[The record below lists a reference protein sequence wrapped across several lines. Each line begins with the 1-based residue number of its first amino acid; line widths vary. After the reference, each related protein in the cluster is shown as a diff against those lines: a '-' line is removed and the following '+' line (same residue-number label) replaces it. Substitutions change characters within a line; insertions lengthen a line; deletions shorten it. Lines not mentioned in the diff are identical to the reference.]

1 MRVRQTGQTE
11 TNTILGEILRHFQRG
26 SKVLLVTAGLHV
38 LPQEDDAELQEAYEA
53 YFAKGGKVTVCTPDT
68 RTEGATTNP
77 WQRSKKKTEKK

>member
-1 MRVRQTGQTE
+1 MSEEKNKVS
-11 TNTILGEILRHFQRG
+11 NIQRIDFEPR
-26 SKVLLVTAGLHV
+26 S
-38 LPQEDDAELQEAYEA
+38 PQEDDAELQEAYEA

>member
-1 MRVRQTGQTE
+1 MSE
-11 TNTILGEILRHFQRG
+11 EKN
-26 SKVLLVTAGLHV
+26 KVSNIQSIDFEPRT
-38 LPQEDDAELQEAYEA
+38 PQEDDAELQEAYEA

>member
-1 MRVRQTGQTE
+1 MSE
-11 TNTILGEILRHFQRG
+11 EEN
-26 SKVLLVTAGLHV
+26 KVSNIQSIDFEPRT
-38 LPQEDDAELQEAYEA
+38 PQEDDAELQEAYDE

>member
-1 MRVRQTGQTE
+1 MSE
-11 TNTILGEILRHFQRG
+11 EKN
-26 SKVLLVTAGLHV
+26 KVSNIESIDFEPRT
-38 LPQEDDAELQEAYEA
+38 PQEDDAELQEAYEA

>member
-1 MRVRQTGQTE
+1 MSE
-11 TNTILGEILRHFQRG
+11 EKNTVSNIQSIDFEPR
-26 SKVLLVTAGLHV
+26 T
-38 LPQEDDAELQEAYEA
+38 PQEDDAELQEAYEA

>member
-1 MRVRQTGQTE
+1 MSE
-11 TNTILGEILRHFQRG
+11 EKN
-26 SKVLLVTAGLHV
+26 KVSNIQSIDFEPRI
-38 LPQEDDAELQEAYEA
+38 PQEDDAELQEAYEA

>member
-1 MRVRQTGQTE
+1 MSE
-11 TNTILGEILRHFQRG
+11 EKN
-26 SKVLLVTAGLHV
+26 KVSNIQSIDFEPRT
-38 LPQEDDAELQEAYEA
+38 PQEDNAELQEAYEA